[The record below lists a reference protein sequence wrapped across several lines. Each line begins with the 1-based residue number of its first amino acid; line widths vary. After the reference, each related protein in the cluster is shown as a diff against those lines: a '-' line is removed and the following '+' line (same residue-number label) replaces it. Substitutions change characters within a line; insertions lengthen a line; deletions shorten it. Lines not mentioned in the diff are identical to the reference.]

1 MNLIFIKHSD
11 NKKFSK
17 KNMHYATV
25 CKEIDNYEY
34 LFINIF
40 YSNDR
45 KKHTIIDS
53 TSTSN
58 NILPV

>member
-1 MNLIFIKHSD
+1 
-11 NKKFSK
+11 
-17 KNMHYATV
+17 MHYATV
-25 CKEIDNYEY
+25 CKEIDNY
-34 LFINIF
+34 LFINLL

-45 KKHTIIDS
+45 KKHTIIIDS

>member
-1 MNLIFIKHSD
+1 
-11 NKKFSK
+11 
-17 KNMHYATV
+17 MHYATV

-34 LFINIF
+34 LFINIL

-45 KKHTIIDS
+45 KKHTIIIDS